1 MKESKQYPNKPKVG
15 IVITVGVSLDA
26 LYPDFYPLAQCA
38 GFEVVGICAADRF
51 VANVRRQGV
60 RVIEVPMTRAFT
72 PFQDMVCLWKLWRIF
87 RAERFDL
94 IHYSTPKASVLAA
107 MAGRLAGRSRL
118 LYTNRG
124 LAYTGVTGVKRAI
137 AKGCEKLA
145 ARLADRV
152 IAISP
157 SLKELMVQEGLLAAD
172 KIEVFGAGSSKG
184 VNLQTF
190 RCDAAVLARA
200 RAIRQTLGLGESD
213 VVFGYAG
220 RFTVEKGIVE
230 LLEAFETLAA
240 EADNVHLVMIGE
252 QDQRVPLPGDVQRV
266 IDENPRVHRL
276 PYTDD
281 MPGHL
286 AAMDVFVLA
295 SYREG
300 FGNVLIE
307 ASAMERAVIGSAIP
321 GCRDAVKPGVTGLL
335 VEPRSSASLLSAMRT
350 LAGDAMLRGEM
361 GKNGRAWVEAEFD
374 RAKIWQRLLDVYQS
388 LVDGT
393 CHE

>member
-1 MKESKQYPNKPKVG
+1 
-15 IVITVGVSLDA
+15 VITVGVSLDV
-26 LYPDFYPLAQCA
+26 LYPDFYPLAQGE
-38 GFEVVGICAADRF
+38 GFEVVGVCASDRF

-60 RVIEVPMTRAFT
+60 RVIEVPMTRNFT
-72 PFQDMVCLWKLWRIF
+72 PFRDVVCLWKLWRIF

-107 MAGRLAGRSRL
+107 IAGRLAGGSRL
-118 LYTNRG
+118 LFTNRG
-124 LAYTGVTGVKRAI
+124 LAYTGVTGVKRAM
-137 AKGCEKLA
+137 AKGCEKIA
-145 ARLADRV
+145 ARLADKV

-157 SLKELMVQEGLLAAD
+157 SLKQLMVKEGLLDAD

-184 VNLQTF
+184 VNLRTF
-190 RCDAAVLARA
+190 RCDAAALERA
-200 RAIRQTLGLGESD
+200 RTIRQTLGLSESD

-230 LLEAFETLAA
+230 LLEAFEALAA
-240 EADNVHLVMIGE
+240 DRSDVHLMLVGE
-252 QDQRVPLPGDVQRV
+252 QDERAPLPASIQSLIKR
-266 IDENPRVHRL
+266 NRRVHTLGR
-276 PYTDD
+276 TDD

-286 AAMDVFVLA
+286 AAMDVCVLA

-307 ASAMERAVIGSAIP
+307 AAAMERAVIASDIP

-335 VEPRSSASLLSAMRT
+335 VEPRSSASLVSAMRT
-350 LAGDAMLRGEM
+350 LASDKPMRLEM

-374 RAKIWQRLLDVYQS
+374 REKIWNWLLGVYGAMIRDS
-388 LVDGT
+388 GKDADG
-393 CHE
+393 